1 MNKSCILYYAI
12 GLLTIFHLSIAKAEG
27 TQNELLG
34 VWRGT
39 LGQQE
44 IVACWDHYGGN
55 YYKLRKPL
63 RIALNNTKNSD
74 VWLENEWEKSEETI
88 SWQLNKPI
96 DKHLVGSQIQS
107 STGTT
112 LPIMLNRIHSSV
124 PEDDKEECNFS
135 GAVYEA
141 FNTPRLKATQIHYGD
156 STNFMNTKYRVI
168 NALNGDIVSIELI
181 GTKDSFT
188 KANSVLHK
196 EFMNDVLGY
205 LTCDEFEPP
214 RQGDYQSKIRLR
226 FINNE
231 WLSWSGHLEGYC
243 GGAHPFF
250 GSSTTTI
257 NLHTG
262 DEINLWDWFNLVKK
276 EENDQEN
283 QDDDVDSIAQVCEFL
298 SNRCLPR
305 PLSELVIN
313 TPASYE
319 DKDCKDVD
327 FQGMVDDGY
336 SIGLNE
342 RGIAFIPELVEPA
355 RGMRTC
361 YANYTIPFTKLAP
374 FLSKKG
380 AEAINQILL
389 HSSDITK

>member
-1 MNKSCILYYAI
+1 MNKNRILYYAM
-12 GLLTIFHLSIAKAEG
+12 GLLTILHLSIAKAES
-27 TQNELLG
+27 TQNDLFG

-44 IVACWDHYGGN
+44 IMACWDQSGGN
-55 YYKLRKPL
+55 YYKLQQPL
-63 RIALNNTKNSD
+63 RIALNNAKNSN
-74 VWLENEWEKSEETI
+74 VWLENEWEKSEDTI

-96 DKHLVGSQIQS
+96 DDHLVGSQIIS
-107 STGTT
+107 GTSTT
-112 LPIMLNRIHSSV
+112 LPIILNRIQSTA
-124 PEDDKEECNFS
+124 PDDENGCNFS
-135 GAVYEA
+135 GVVYDA
-141 FNTPRLKATQIHYGD
+141 FNTPRFTSTQIHYGEP
-156 STNFMNTKYRVI
+156 SVFMNTKYHVI
-168 NALNGDIVSIELI
+168 NALNGNIASIELM
-181 GTKDSFT
+181 GRKDSFA

-226 FINNE
+226 FINDE

-262 DEINLWDWFNLVKK
+262 HEINLWDWFNIVKK
-276 EENDQEN
+276 EEIDQEN
-283 QDDDVDSIAQVCEFL
+283 QDDDVDSYIQVCEFL
-298 SNRCLPR
+298 TNRCLPR

-319 DKDCKDVD
+319 DKDCKDIN
-327 FQGMVDDGY
+327 FHEMVDGGY

-342 RGIAFIPELVEPA
+342 RGIAFIPDLAEPA

-361 YANYTIPFTKLAP
+361 YANYTVPFAKLAP
-374 FLSKKG
+374 FLSKAG
-380 AEAINQILL
+380 SNAINRILL